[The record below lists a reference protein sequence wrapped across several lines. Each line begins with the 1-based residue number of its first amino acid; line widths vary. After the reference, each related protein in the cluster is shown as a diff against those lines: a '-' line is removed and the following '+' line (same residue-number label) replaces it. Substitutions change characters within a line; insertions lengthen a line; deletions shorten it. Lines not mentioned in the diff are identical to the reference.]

1 MDDPEDTIT
10 SDFTPLPKRRFRDCR
25 TFRWAELCARLLFA
39 AVCFVAACAAFVLA
53 VA

>member
-1 MDDPEDTIT
+1 MRDFEDTIP

-25 TFRWAELCARLLFA
+25 TFRMAELCARLLFA
-39 AVCFVAACAAFVLA
+39 AVCIVAACAAFVLA